1 MIMDTFDWFLKERV
15 LKGAILSEDWI
26 NICELASP
34 LNFFDL
40 GEITALIEMPC
51 ELGTLVVKDSGCFTT
66 EDTPWEMMEKW
77 LTVHRFVSAELIPHA
92 SGAVSLV
99 SPTFCLALVP
109 DTHSTLWINPLR
121 IDQLYC
127 GNEGVLVELDN
138 GLSLDI
144 AIHCHDFLQ
153 HAVETV
159 YLFIRQKN
167 GGSFRLSATPFGD
180 YLEKQLR
187 VTDGLLHRKSDSVKK
202 FLVCLQ
208 VLNNAPSC
216 LVFAVDDV
224 APSPCTTTA

>member
-1 MIMDTFDWFLKERV
+1 MDTFDWFLKERV
-15 LKGAILSEDWI
+15 LKGAVLSEEWI

-40 GEITALIEMPC
+40 GEITALVEMPC

-66 EDTPWEMMEKW
+66 EDTPWETVEKW
-77 LTVHRFVSAELIPHA
+77 LNIHRFMGAELKLHA
-92 SGAVSLV
+92 SGMVSLV
-99 SPTFCLALVP
+99 APTFCLALVP
-109 DTHSTLWINPLR
+109 DTHSTLWINPLH

-138 GLSLDI
+138 GLCLDS
-144 AIHCHDFLQ
+144 AINCHDFLQ

-159 YLFIRQKN
+159 YLFKCQKN
-167 GGSFRLSATPFGD
+167 GGSLRLPTTPFGY

-187 VTDGLLHRKSDSVKK
+187 AIDGLLHKESDLVKK
-202 FLVCLQ
+202 FLVCPQ
-208 VLNNAPSC
+208 ALNNAPSC
-216 LVFAVDDV
+216 LFFTVDDV